1 MGMSRAGGDGV
12 TIMMGL
18 RTAATEHQ
26 GRLSRVAGGIER
38 VFVRHRGRLPYLHV
52 AMFVVFVVLIL
63 APPLLP
69 ILPQQAGP
77 LDHLVP
83 FANVALWG
91 L

>member
-1 MGMSRAGGDGV
+1 
-12 TIMMGL
+12 
-18 RTAATEHQ
+18 
-26 GRLSRVAGGIER
+26 
-38 VFVRHRGRLPYLHV
+38 
-52 AMFVVFVVLIL
+52 MFVVFVVLIL

-69 ILPQQAGP
+69 VLPQQAGP